1 MEPFDIVEHGPRMFL
16 LRGELDMATA
26 EQLSSAL
33 ASAVSQGGPITVDI
47 SRLTFIDSTGLHA
60 LADAAAS
67 LTDRGCI
74 IIHGLDGSPS
84 VRKLFDLTQI
94 GKVHNLHIIPCDV
107 NTPDQNRVE

>member
-16 LRGELDMATA
+16 VRGEVDMGTA
-26 EQLSSAL
+26 DRLSSAL
-33 ASAVSQGGPITVDI
+33 VPAVSERGPITVDI

-67 LTDRGCI
+67 LKDRGCI

-84 VRKLFDLTQI
+84 VRKVFELTQVGELRNI
-94 GKVHNLHIIPCDV
+94 HIIPCDV
-107 NTPDQNRVE
+107 IT